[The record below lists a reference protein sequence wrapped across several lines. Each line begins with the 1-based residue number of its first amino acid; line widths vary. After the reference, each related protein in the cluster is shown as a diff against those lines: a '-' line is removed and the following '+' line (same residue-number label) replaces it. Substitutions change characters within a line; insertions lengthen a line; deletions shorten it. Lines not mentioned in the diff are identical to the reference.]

1 VEPLLFLMTS
11 VVLGLSAGLAPGPLT
26 TLVFRQTLRYG
37 SREGVKV
44 ALAPLL
50 TDGVL
55 VLLAAFAIGR
65 LSDLDG
71 VFALISLVGALFLI
85 WLSWDTWKISELRVD
100 LGEENPGTI
109 LKSVGV
115 NLLNPHPYVFWFTV
129 GGPLVVQAR
138 DAGVSSLVC
147 FLGGFFS
154 CLVGAKMVLALLIGR
169 YRGGLRGRV
178 YAWTMRTLALL
189 LLGFAV
195 WMGWDGVSRLS

>member
-1 VEPLLFLMTS
+1 MEREAGGLAVRYTPSPPPHGAPVEPLLFLMTS

-109 LKSVGV
+109 LKSVGDLPV
-115 NLLNPHPYVFWFTV
+115 RF
-129 GGPLVVQAR
+129 GGR
-138 DAGVSSLVC
+138 RSE
-147 FLGGFFS
+147 
-154 CLVGAKMVLALLIGR
+154 
-169 YRGGLRGRV
+169 
-178 YAWTMRTLALL
+178 
-189 LLGFAV
+189 
-195 WMGWDGVSRLS
+195 